1 MDKEAEYKLFK
12 YVYGAIDDWHIK
24 PSESPDFICFKNSSP
39 VLGAEVTE
47 LYHSES
53 DARLKKI
60 KNYTLELLNGGDY
73 RHREWKIEGHTLI
86 YD

>member
-1 MDKEAEYKLFK
+1 MLD
-12 YVYGAIDDWHIK
+12 
-24 PSESPDFICFKNSSP
+24 
-39 VLGAEVTE
+39 AEVTE

-73 RHREWKIEGHTLI
+73 RHKEDKENIKVEGIKQKIEGQTFIIQL
-86 YD
+86 YVRGNGVTP